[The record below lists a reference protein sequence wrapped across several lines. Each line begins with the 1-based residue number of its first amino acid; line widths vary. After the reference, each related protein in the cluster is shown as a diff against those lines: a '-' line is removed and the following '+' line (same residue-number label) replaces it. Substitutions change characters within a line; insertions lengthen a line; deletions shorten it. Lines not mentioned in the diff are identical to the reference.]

1 MKMLGYQKIVNSFR
15 TLRLRLQGCE
25 IGRNCKIGKNVT
37 KVGKGKVFIGNKVVL
52 EDNVKI
58 KCNNYSNSNEKYQLI
73 LKDNVFLG
81 SGTIFDVNLKVTV
94 YSNSMFGPYCFIT
107 DSNHIHQFN
116 DIPFGH
122 LGGLYN
128 EVEIHSNCWVG
139 CHCVIL
145 PGVIISK
152 NSVIAANSVV
162 NKNIQQGTL
171 NAGSPSRK
179 IK

>member
-1 MKMLGYQKIVNSFR
+1 MKLFGYQKIVNFYR
-15 TLRLRLQGCE
+15 ILRLWLQGCE
-25 IGRNCKIGKNVT
+25 IGRNCKIGKNVN
-37 KVGKGKVFIGNKVVL
+37 KVGKGKVIIGDNVVL
-52 EDNVKI
+52 ESYVKI

-73 LKDNVFLG
+73 LNDNVFIG
-81 SGTIFDVNLKVTV
+81 SGTIFDVNLKVILH
-94 YSNSMFGPYCFIT
+94 SNSMFGPYCFIT

-116 DIPFGH
+116 DIPFSH
-122 LGGLYN
+122 LGGIYK

-145 PGVIISK
+145 PGVTISK

-162 NKNIQQGTL
+162 NRNIQQGTL